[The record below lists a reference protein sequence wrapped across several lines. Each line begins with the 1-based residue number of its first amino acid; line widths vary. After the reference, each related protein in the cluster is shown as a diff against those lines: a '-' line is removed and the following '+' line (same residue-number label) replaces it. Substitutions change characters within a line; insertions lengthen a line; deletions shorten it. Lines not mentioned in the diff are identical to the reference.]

1 MTGMELLLALDHADP
16 AYVQQAGEPVRRPW
30 RKRALLLAA
39 CLCLTMAAAAFAAGP
54 GRIWLKE
61 VFSGRRLA
69 PDYMESGFLLG
80 TEPERVPLSQLS
92 RRVRSA
98 GEIIAGQY
106 RDYSP
111 LSSKA
116 PGRYSP
122 EFTAQQ
128 EVLDYVGY
136 APLRGVEL
144 DAREEGSTLIL
155 WGDEA
160 GTILSVTMRTWWKAG
175 QDVRGET
182 RAQLYTEKYDGET
195 DIGSITTEKIH
206 FQTEEK
212 TSASGRTYV
221 EVSSD
226 PLASGYETLE
236 GHLLDGSVIYSIH
249 LAFRGEERDTAQQL
263 LEQWAEQF

>member
-39 CLCLTMAAAAFAAGP
+39 CLCLTMAAAALAAGP

-92 RRVRSA
+92 QRVRSA

-116 PGRYSP
+116 PCQYSP
-122 EFTAQQ
+122 EFTTQQ

-155 WGDEA
+155 RGDEA
-160 GTILSVTMRTWWKAG
+160 GTILSVTVCTRWKAG

-182 RAQLYTEKYDGET
+182 RAKLYTEKYDGET
-195 DIGSITTEKIH
+195 DIGSIITEKIR

-221 EVSSD
+221 EVSSE
-226 PLASGYETLE
+226 PLASGYEALE
-236 GHLLDGSVIYSIH
+236 GYLLDGSVIYGIN
-249 LAFRGEERDTAQQL
+249 LAFQGEERDTAQQL

>member
-1 MTGMELLLALDHADP
+1 MTGMELLLALDHVSP
-16 AYVQQAGEPVRRPW
+16 AYVQQAGEPVRRP
-30 RKRALLLAA
+30 RRGGMFLLAA

-116 PGRYSP
+116 PGQYSP
-122 EFTAQQ
+122 EFAAQQ

-155 WGDEA
+155 RGDEA
-160 GTILSVTMRTWWKAG
+160 GTILSVTMCTRWKAG

-182 RAQLYTEKYDGET
+182 RAQLYTEDYDGET
-195 DIGSITTEKIH
+195 DIGSITTEEIR

-221 EVSSD
+221 EVSSE